1 MTIPSTTEV
10 DRAAVSGGL
19 LIARLV
25 LGLAMAAHG
34 AQKLLGWFGGY
45 GLAAT
50 GGAFEGLGFR
60 PGRLFAAAAG
70 LGEIAGGLLVALG
83 LVGPVG
89 PALALL
95 VMIVAAATVHFRNGF
110 FAMNNGIELPLLY
123 GAGALV
129 LAFAGPGDYSLDR
142 ALGLSWLTSDRSAWI
157 AIAVAVV
164 VAALNIVTRHP

>member
-1 MTIPSTTEV
+1 MS
-10 DRAAVSGGL
+10 AAL
-19 LIARLV
+19 LIARLYFG
-25 LGLAMAAHG
+25 LGLASHG
-34 AQKLLGWFGGY
+34 TQKLFGWFGGH
-45 GLAAT
+45 GLEAT
-50 GGAFEGLGFR
+50 SGFFDQLGFR
-60 PGRLFAAAAG
+60 PGRLFAAAAS
-70 LGEIAGGLLVALG
+70 LGEITGGLLVALG

-110 FAMNNGIELPLLY
+110 FAMNDGIELPLLY

-164 VAALNIVTRHP
+164 VAALNIVTRHPSKQPSAQAA

>member
-1 MTIPSTTEV
+1 MS
-10 DRAAVSGGL
+10 AAL
-19 LIARLV
+19 LIARLYFG
-25 LGLAMAAHG
+25 LGLASHG
-34 AQKLLGWFGGY
+34 TQKLFGWFGGH
-45 GLAAT
+45 GLEAT
-50 GGAFEGLGFR
+50 SGFFDQLGFR
-60 PGRLFAAAAG
+60 PGRLFAAAAS
-70 LGEIAGGLLVALG
+70 LGEITGGLLV
-83 LVGPVG
+83 
-89 PALALL
+89 ALALL

-164 VAALNIVTRHP
+164 VAALNIVTRHPSKQPSAQAA